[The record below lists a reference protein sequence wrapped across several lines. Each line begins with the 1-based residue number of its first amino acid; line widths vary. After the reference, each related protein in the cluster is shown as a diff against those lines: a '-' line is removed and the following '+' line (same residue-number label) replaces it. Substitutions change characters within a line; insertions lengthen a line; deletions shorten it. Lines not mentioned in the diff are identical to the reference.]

1 MLLKFVYNLLKL
13 LSYEASTPSN
23 SNLRNIFW
31 RVKLSTFLETVM
43 HQISHKQQVR
53 YSFSVLVPNHS
64 KREFLNSM

>member
-43 HQISHKQQVR
+43 HQINHKQQVR
-53 YSFSVLVPNHS
+53 YSFSVLVPNHP
-64 KREFLNSM
+64 KWEFLNSM